1 MSGLRSEGVRL
12 HCSTRAVSA
21 AFVSLVALSLLGCLG
36 SPPGDGPIGVS
47 RSAIAYGT
55 LDTTHTAVV
64 AVLAPVT
71 STELEECTG
80 TIVQVS
86 GGNGYVLTAAHCC
99 NTYVPTVVVVS
110 NDYTDGE
117 QYLSSGTPVPPAY
130 RVVPSSVSYD
140 PMYNGNA
147 SQPDHDFCMLQF
159 SGATASTPTIALPTS
174 TNDGLQVGSQIEH
187 VGFGVTQTG
196 ANSQRMSGTDAVDAL
211 TSLTLQFNQ
220 GGDADIPGTCEGDS
234 GGPSLLPASASQAQ
248 QVVVAV
254 QSYGNST
261 ACSGETI
268 GVSSRVSS
276 AIGPGGFITSYLPPP
291 STPPPVVAVPAVG
304 RFATALAVGL
314 FAIGIWVIRA
324 HQSKPGKANGMTG
337 SPLRKA

>member
-1 MSGLRSEGVRL
+1 VGARR
-12 HCSTRAVSA
+12 TFRAIPVSA
-21 AFVSLVALSLLGCLG
+21 ALVSLVALSSLGCLG
-36 SPPGDGPIGVS
+36 SPPSDGPIGVS

-71 STELEECTG
+71 STELQECTG

-117 QYLSSGTPVPPAY
+117 PYLSSGTPVPPAY
-130 RVVPSSVSYD
+130 RVVPGSVSYD
-140 PMYNGNA
+140 PMYNSNA

-174 TNDGLQVGSQIEH
+174 TNDGLVAPPNGSLVEH
-187 VGFGVTQTG
+187 VGFGITEDG
-196 ANSQRMSGTDAVDAL
+196 GPNAGRRAGTNQVDGL
-211 TSLTLQFNQ
+211 TSLTIEFNQ
-220 GGDADIPGTCEGDS
+220 GGDAEIPGTCSGDS
-234 GGPSLLPASASQAQ
+234 GGPSLLPATGSQ
-248 QVVVAV
+248 QVVVGV
-254 QSYGNST
+254 DSYGNSMT
-261 ACSGETI
+261 CSGETI
-268 GVSSRVSS
+268 GVASRVSS